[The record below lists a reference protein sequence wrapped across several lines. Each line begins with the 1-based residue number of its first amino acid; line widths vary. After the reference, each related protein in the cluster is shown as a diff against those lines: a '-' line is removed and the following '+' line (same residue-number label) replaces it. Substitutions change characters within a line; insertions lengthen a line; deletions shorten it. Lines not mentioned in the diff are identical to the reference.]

1 MEHIYLD
8 NAATTPIDKSV
19 LEEMLPYFTEYF
31 GNPSSVHFF
40 GRRPKAAIEKARKI
54 VANYLNASTAE
65 IFFTSGG
72 TESNNAALNMAVRS
86 LGVKRIISTKIEHD
100 CVLNTA
106 RYLASK
112 GTELVYLKVDKLG
125 NIDLNELENLLKQ
138 ETRTLVSIMH
148 VNNEI
153 GTIANLQAI
162 SNLCETYKAYLH
174 SDTVQSIA
182 YFPFDLQTLKIHF
195 LSGSAHKF
203 HGPKGV
209 GFLYING
216 DASVKPFILGGGQER
231 NMRAG
236 TENVASIVGLG
247 KALEIAKQNQESSI
261 AHFTLLRNEMKA
273 QLLKKIS
280 GVEFIESEPNYFQ
293 KILSVS
299 LPPHENSDMI
309 LINLDIAKIAASG
322 GSACS
327 SGTERGSH
335 VLDAIGIKNDR
346 RTIRF
351 SFSKFNTLE
360 EVSKA
365 VNALAELF
373 QEKNIV
379 HNEKV

>member
-8 NAATTPIDKSV
+8 NAATTPLDKSV
-19 LEEMLPYFTEYF
+19 LEEMLPYLTEYF

-40 GRRPKAAIEKARKI
+40 GRRPKAAIEKARKT
-54 VANYLNASTAE
+54 VAHYLNASTAE

-72 TESNNAALNMAVRS
+72 TESNNTAFYMAVRS

-100 CVLNTA
+100 CVLNTT
-106 RYLASK
+106 RNLAMQ
-112 GTELVYLKVDKLG
+112 GTEVVYLKVDKLG
-125 NIDLNELENLLKQ
+125 NIDLAELENLLQQ
-138 ETRTLVSIMH
+138 ETRTLVSLMH

-153 GTIANLQAI
+153 GTIADLQAI

-182 YFPFDLQTLKIHF
+182 YFPFDLQTLKVHF

-216 DASVKPFILGGGQER
+216 DARVKPFIFGGGQER

-247 KALEIAKQNQESSI
+247 KALEIAKQEQETSL
-261 AHFTLLRNEMKA
+261 AHFSFLRSEMKK
-273 QLLKKIS
+273 QLREKIKD
-280 GVEFIESEPNYFQ
+280 VEFIESEPNCFQ

-309 LINLDIAKIAASG
+309 LINLDIAKVAASG

-335 VLDAIGIKNDR
+335 VLDVIGVEKDR

-360 EVSKA
+360 DVKAA
-365 VNALAELF
+365 VNALAALF
-373 QEKNIV
+373 QEKDIV
-379 HNEKV
+379 HKQTV

>member
-8 NAATTPIDKSV
+8 NAATTPLDKSV
-19 LEEMLPYFTEYF
+19 LEEMLPYLTEYF

-40 GRRPKAAIEKARKI
+40 GRRPKAAIEKARKT
-54 VANYLNASTAE
+54 VAHYLNASTAE

-72 TESNNAALNMAVRS
+72 TESNNTALNMAVRS
-86 LGVKRIISTKIEHD
+86 LGVKRIVSTKIEHD
-100 CVLNTA
+100 CVLNTT
-106 RYLASK
+106 RNLAMQ
-112 GTELVYLKVDKLG
+112 GTEVVYLKVDKLG
-125 NIDLNELENLLKQ
+125 NIDLGELENLLQQNKP
-138 ETRTLVSIMH
+138 TLVSIMH

-153 GTIANLQAI
+153 GTIADLQAI

-182 YFPFDLQTLKIHF
+182 YFPFNLQTLKVHF

-216 DASVKPFILGGGQER
+216 DARVKPFIFGGGQER

-247 KALEIAKQNQESSI
+247 KALKMAKQEQETSL
-261 AHFTLLRNEMKA
+261 AHFSFLRNEMKK
-273 QLLKKIS
+273 QLREKIKD
-280 GVEFIESEPNYFQ
+280 VEFIESEPNCFQ

-309 LINLDIAKIAASG
+309 LINLDIAKVAASG

-335 VLDAIGIKNDR
+335 VLDVIGVEKDR

-360 EVSKA
+360 DVKAA
-365 VNALAELF
+365 VNALAALF
-373 QEKNIV
+373 QERDIV
-379 HNEKV
+379 HKQTV